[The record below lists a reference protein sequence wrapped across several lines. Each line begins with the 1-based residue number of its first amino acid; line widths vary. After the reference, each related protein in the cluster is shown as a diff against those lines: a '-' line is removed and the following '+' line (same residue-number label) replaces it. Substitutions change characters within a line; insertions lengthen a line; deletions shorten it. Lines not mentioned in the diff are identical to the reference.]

1 VVSGPGDSP
10 EDIGVIDDLKCVPV
24 SWDAVE
30 LAMVFE
36 PVEPGRITA
45 EGEATSVGELVAS
58 SK

>member
-1 VVSGPGDSP
+1 MS
-10 EDIGVIDDLKCVPV
+10 VPV

-45 EGEATSVGELVAS
+45 EGEATSVDELVAS